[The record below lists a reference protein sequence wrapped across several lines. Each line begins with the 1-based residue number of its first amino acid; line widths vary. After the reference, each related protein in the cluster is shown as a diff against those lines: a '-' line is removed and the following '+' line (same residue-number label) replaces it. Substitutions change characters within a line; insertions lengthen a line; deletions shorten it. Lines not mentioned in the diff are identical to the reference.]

1 MTGLSF
7 CLSTMIGSIIS
18 THFSEIWYGIGLV
31 AGCFGIAGNYLGS
44 KLFVN
49 KGAKWT
55 KPLIVTV
62 LVIFFCKVCYE
73 LVTGG

>member
-1 MTGLSF
+1 
-7 CLSTMIGSIIS
+7 
-18 THFSEIWYGIGLV
+18 
-31 AGCFGIAGNYLGS
+31 
-44 KLFVN
+44 VN